1 MARSIDEVSGK
12 IGRTIQFFVTAKSW
26 TIEGNGPSRIS
37 ARVTTPFLSTVCRLI
52 SLLKRPLAE

>member
-12 IGRTIQFFVTAKSW
+12 IGRTIQFLVTAKSW

-37 ARVTTPFLSTVCRLI
+37 ARVIVPSAVDGLELI
-52 SLLKRPLAE
+52 PW